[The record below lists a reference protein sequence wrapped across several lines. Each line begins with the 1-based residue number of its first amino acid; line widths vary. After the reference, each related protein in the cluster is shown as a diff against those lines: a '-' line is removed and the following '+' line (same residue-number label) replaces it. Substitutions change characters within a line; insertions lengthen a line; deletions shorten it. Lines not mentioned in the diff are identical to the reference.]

1 MSPVDFT
8 VNILLTAIMRC
19 GSCFVATFCTAS
31 RALACGSRQAV
42 AEPAQGSRTG
52 DAKCRARSRETRRVT
67 ATRTRASAGNGRR
80 LSAPG
85 ASAVAV
91 PSRGGGCRRGG
102 PTPDGCP
109 RSLRPVVARRH
120 AVFRRRASR
129 SVRVTRQTV
138 PTILSPR
145 KPTVKGA
152 PTARRLLRNRG
163 PLTVIFHGKPIGT
176 YQVGRGRVADA

>member
-19 GSCFVATFCTAS
+19 GCCFVATFCTAS

-91 PSRGGGCRRGG
+91 PSRGGGGL
-102 PTPDGCP
+102 P
-109 RSLRPVVARRH
+109 ARR
-120 AVFRRRASR
+120 ADAGR
-129 SVRVTRQTV
+129 
-138 PTILSPR
+138 LSPLPAAGGCSPSR
-145 KPTVKGA
+145 GLPA
-152 PTARRLLRNRG
+152 PR
-163 PLTVIFHGKPIGT
+163 
-176 YQVGRGRVADA
+176 